1 MYDIYY
7 NTYPSSYLVNISVKL
22 FLYLTGINIIL
33 KISFNLYTHLI
44 RFEYLFLNTIINHL
58 AYYNLYYT
66 SFFFIREFIEITYLI
81 LRIKDFSLMYTY
93 IQRVLHVLI
102 IWDHKSFFLF
112 LFQMFTVHFYPY
124 FNWLKIIGLKI
135 SIRGK
140 VAVAGNSR
148 RRKLALNINK
158 VSSMQLNYK
167 IYFFNKLLITKTGAL
182 GFKFCII
189 YY

>member
-1 MYDIYY
+1 MHI
-7 NTYPSSYLVNISVKL
+7 I
-22 FLYLTGINIIL
+22 INVIL

-102 IWDHKSFFLF
+102 I
-112 LFQMFTVHFYPY
+112 
-124 FNWLKIIGLKI
+124 
-135 SIRGK
+135 
-140 VAVAGNSR
+140 
-148 RRKLALNINK
+148 
-158 VSSMQLNYK
+158 
-167 IYFFNKLLITKTGAL
+167 
-182 GFKFCII
+182 
-189 YY
+189 